1 MLTRGVGLT
10 AKLCDFTGPG
20 SDLLASTGSAT
31 HRLGITV
38 VAQSNHGLVTGH
50 HNAHML
56 HYTMVILEGKPI
68 SDVMWKPTTVVTKG
82 VLPTGDVVTIVWHH
96 AQF

>member
-1 MLTRGVGLT
+1 
-10 AKLCDFTGPG
+10 
-20 SDLLASTGSAT
+20 
-31 HRLGITV
+31 
-38 VAQSNHGLVTGH
+38 
-50 HNAHML
+50 ML